1 MSIKKIT
8 INDFISISERHP
20 IIDVRSP
27 GEYLQAHI
35 PGAYNIPLFT
45 DEERKIVGTTYKQQ
59 GKQKAI
65 KIGLDFFGP
74 KMKAN
79 IETLEKKIKQFHFTS
94 NTIIVHCWR
103 GGMRSAGMAWLFEL
117 YGFEVLIIVGGYK
130 AFRNWVLETF
140 ETPYDI
146 KLLGGYTGSAKTELL
161 HELKI
166 NNQEI
171 IDLEALAD
179 HKGSAF
185 GGIGMPEQPTQEM
198 FENMLALQLSKKKV
212 DDKLTSFWLEDESQR
227 IGRLNIPHSLWKT
240 IRKSRLYF
248 IEIDFE
254 NRLEFIYN
262 YYGKKDDQSLIDAIQ
277 RIQKRLGPNE
287 TKTTINLILENKTKE
302 AFRELLKYYD
312 KTYIKSLNSRLEQNN
327 QIQKIKMPSTDAH
340 QNYIL
345 LQESINKT

>member
-8 INDFISISERHP
+8 INDFISISERPP

-27 GEYLQAHI
+27 GEYLRAHI
-35 PGAYNIPLFT
+35 PGAHNIPLFT
-45 DEERKIVGTTYKQQ
+45 DEERKVVGTAYKQQ

-79 IETLEKKIKQFHFTS
+79 IEVLEKINKQTQFNS
-94 NTIIVHCWR
+94 NTIILHCWR
-103 GGMRSAGMAWLFEL
+103 GGMRSAGMAWLFDL
-117 YGFEVLIIVGGYK
+117 YGFDVLIIVVGYK
-130 AFRNWVLETF
+130 AYRKWVLNKF

-146 KLLGGYTGSAKTELL
+146 KVLGGYTGSAKTELL
-161 HELKI
+161 HELKR

-171 IDLEALAD
+171 IDLESLAD

-185 GGIGMPEQPTQEM
+185 GGIGKPEQPTQEM
-198 FENMLALQLSKKKV
+198 FENKLALELSKKIV
-212 DDKLTSFWLEDESQR
+212 DDKPISFWLEDESQR

-240 IRKSRLYF
+240 IRKSPLYF

-262 YYGKKDDQSLIDAIQ
+262 YYGKKDDQSLINAIL

-302 AFRELLKYYD
+302 AFRELLNYYD
-312 KTYIKSLNSRLEQNN
+312 KTYIKSLNSRQEQNN
-327 QIQKIKMPSTDAH
+327 QIHKIQMPSTDAL

-345 LQESINKT
+345 LQENINKN

>member
-8 INDFISISERHP
+8 INDFISISERPP

-27 GEYLQAHI
+27 GEYLRAHI
-35 PGAYNIPLFT
+35 PGAHNIPLFT
-45 DEERKIVGTTYKQQ
+45 DEERKVVGTAYKQQ

-79 IETLEKKIKQFHFTS
+79 IEVLEKINKQTQFNS
-94 NTIIVHCWR
+94 NTIILHCWR
-103 GGMRSAGMAWLFEL
+103 GGMRSAGMAWLFDL
-117 YGFEVLIIVGGYK
+117 YGFDVLIIVGGYK
-130 AFRNWVLETF
+130 AYRKWVLNKF

-146 KLLGGYTGSAKTELL
+146 KVLGGYTGSAKTELL
-161 HELKI
+161 HELKR

-171 IDLEALAD
+171 IDLESLAD

-185 GGIGMPEQPTQEM
+185 GGIGKPEQPTQEM
-198 FENMLALQLSKKKV
+198 FENKLALELSKKIA
-212 DDKLTSFWLEDESQR
+212 DDKPISFWLEDESQR

-240 IRKSRLYF
+240 IRKSPLYF

-262 YYGKKDDQSLIDAIQ
+262 YYGKKDDQSLINAIL

-302 AFRELLKYYD
+302 AFRELLNYYD
-312 KTYIKSLNSRLEQNN
+312 KTYIKSLNSRQEQNN
-327 QIQKIKMPSTDAH
+327 QIHKIQMPSTDAL

-345 LQESINKT
+345 LQENINKN

>member
-8 INDFISISERHP
+8 INDFISISEKHP

-27 GEYLQAHI
+27 GEYHQAHI
-35 PGAYNIPLFT
+35 PGAHNIPLFT
-45 DEERKIVGTTYKQQ
+45 DDERRIVGTTYKQQ

-65 KIGLDFFGP
+65 KIGLDHFGP
-74 KMKAN
+74 KMKTN
-79 IETLEKKIKQFHFTS
+79 IEAFEKIKKQTQSNS
-94 NTIIVHCWR
+94 NTVIIHCWR
-103 GGMRSAGMAWLFEL
+103 GGMRSAGMAWLFDL
-117 YGFEVLIIVGGYK
+117 YGFDVLIIAGGYK
-130 AFRNWVLETF
+130 AYRKWVLDKF
-140 ETPYDI
+140 ETHYDI
-146 KLLGGYTGSAKTELL
+146 KVLGGYTGSAKTELL
-161 HELKI
+161 QELKI
-166 NNQEI
+166 HHHQI
-171 IDLEALAD
+171 IDLEGLAR

-198 FENMLALQLSKKKV
+198 FENMLALELSKKKV
-212 DDKLTSFWLEDESQR
+212 DDKPASFWLEDESQR

-240 IRKSRLYF
+240 IRKSPLYF

-262 YYGKKDDQSLIDAIQ
+262 YYGKKDEQSLINAIL

-312 KTYIKSLNSRLEQNN
+312 KTYVKSLNNRPEENN
-327 QIQKIKMPSTDAH
+327 PIHKINMPSTDVH

-345 LQESINKT
+345 LQESINKN

>member
-8 INDFISISERHP
+8 INDFISISERPP

-45 DEERKIVGTTYKQQ
+45 DEERKIVGTAYKQQ

-65 KIGLDFFGP
+65 KIGLEFFGP

-79 IETLEKKIKQFHFTS
+79 IEVLEKINKQKQFNS
-94 NTIIVHCWR
+94 NTIILHCWR
-103 GGMRSAGMAWLFEL
+103 GGMRSAGMAWLFDL
-117 YGFEVLIIVGGYK
+117 YGFDVLIIVGGYK
-130 AFRNWVLETF
+130 AYRKWVLNKF
-140 ETPYDI
+140 ETTYDI
-146 KLLGGYTGSAKTELL
+146 KVLGGYTGSAKTELL
-161 HELKI
+161 HELKR
-166 NNQEI
+166 NKQEI
-171 IDLEALAD
+171 IDLESLAD

-198 FENMLALQLSKKKV
+198 FENKLALELSKKIV
-212 DDKLTSFWLEDESQR
+212 DDKPISFWLEDESQR

-262 YYGKKDDQSLIDAIQ
+262 YYGKKDDQSLINAIL

-327 QIQKIKMPSTDAH
+327 QIHKIQMPSTDAH

-345 LQESINKT
+345 LQESINKK

>member
-1 MSIKKIT
+1 MPIKKIT
-8 INDFISISERHP
+8 IEEVIKISENHL

-27 GEYLQAHI
+27 GEFLQARI
-35 PGAYNIPLFT
+35 PGAHNIPLFT
-45 DEERKIVGTTYKQQ
+45 DEERKVVGTAYKQQ

-65 KIGLDFFGP
+65 KIGP

-79 IETLEKKIKQFHFTS
+79 IEVLEKIIKHTQFNS
-94 NTIIVHCWR
+94 NTIILHCWR
-103 GGMRSAGMAWLFEL
+103 GGMRSAGMAWLFDL
-117 YGFEVLIIVGGYK
+117 YGFDVLIIVGGYK
-130 AFRNWVLETF
+130 AYRKWVLDKF

-146 KLLGGYTGSAKTELL
+146 KVLGGYTGSAKTELL
-161 HELKI
+161 QEIKA
-166 NNQEI
+166 NNQGI
-171 IDLEALAD
+171 IDLEALAC

-198 FENMLALQLSKKKV
+198 FENMLAIELSKKNNG
-212 DDKLTSFWLEDESQR
+212 DISTSFWLEDESQR

-240 IRKSRLYF
+240 IRKSPLYF

-262 YYGKKDDQSLIDAIQ
+262 YYGKKDEQALINAIL

-302 AFRELLKYYD
+302 AFRELLNYYD
-312 KTYIKSLNSRLEQNN
+312 KTYIKSLSSRLEENN
-327 QIQKIKMPSTDAH
+327 QIHKIQMPSTDAH

-345 LQESINKT
+345 LQESINKK

>member
-1 MSIKKIT
+1 
-8 INDFISISERHP
+8 
-20 IIDVRSP
+20 
-27 GEYLQAHI
+27 
-35 PGAYNIPLFT
+35 
-45 DEERKIVGTTYKQQ
+45 
-59 GKQKAI
+59 
-65 KIGLDFFGP
+65 
-74 KMKAN
+74 MKAN

>member
-8 INDFISISERHP
+8 INDFISISEKHP

-27 GEYLQAHI
+27 GEYHQAHI
-35 PGAYNIPLFT
+35 PGAHNIPLFT
-45 DEERKIVGTTYKQQ
+45 DDERRIVGTTYKQQ

-65 KIGLDFFGP
+65 KIGLDYFGP
-74 KMKAN
+74 KMKTN
-79 IETLEKKIKQFHFTS
+79 IEAFEKLKKQTQSDS
-94 NTIIVHCWR
+94 NTVIIHCWR
-103 GGMRSAGMAWLFEL
+103 GGMRSAGMAWLFDL
-117 YGFEVLIIVGGYK
+117 YGFDVLIIAGGYK
-130 AFRNWVLETF
+130 AYRKWVLDKF
-140 ETPYDI
+140 ETHYDI
-146 KLLGGYTGSAKTELL
+146 KVLGGYTGSAKTELL
-161 HELKI
+161 QELKI
-166 NNQEI
+166 HHHQI
-171 IDLEALAD
+171 IDLEGLAR

-198 FENMLALQLSKKKV
+198 FENMLALELSKKKV
-212 DDKLTSFWLEDESQR
+212 DDKPAAFWLEDESQR

-240 IRKSRLYF
+240 IRKSPLYF

-262 YYGKKDDQSLIDAIQ
+262 YYGKKDEQSLINAIL

-287 TKTTINLILENKTKE
+287 TKTTINLILENNTKE

-312 KTYIKSLNSRLEQNN
+312 KTYVKSLNNRPEENN
-327 QIQKIKMPSTDAH
+327 PIHKINMPSTDVH

-345 LQESINKT
+345 LQESINKN

>member
-8 INDFISISERHP
+8 INDFISISESHP

-79 IETLEKKIKQFHFTS
+79 IEVLEKINKQKQFNS
-94 NTIIVHCWR
+94 NTIILHCWR
-103 GGMRSAGMAWLFEL
+103 GGMRSAGMAWLFDL

-161 HELKI
+161 QELKT
-166 NNQEI
+166 NNQNI
-171 IDLEALAD
+171 IDLEALAC

-212 DDKLTSFWLEDESQR
+212 DDKPISFWLEDESQR

-240 IRKSRLYF
+240 IRKSPLYF

-254 NRLEFIYN
+254 SRLEFI
-262 YYGKKDDQSLIDAIQ
+262 
-277 RIQKRLGPNE
+277 
-287 TKTTINLILENKTKE
+287 
-302 AFRELLKYYD
+302 
-312 KTYIKSLNSRLEQNN
+312 
-327 QIQKIKMPSTDAH
+327 
-340 QNYIL
+340 
-345 LQESINKT
+345 

>member
-8 INDFISISERHP
+8 INDFISISEKHP

-27 GEYLQAHI
+27 GEYHQAHI
-35 PGAYNIPLFT
+35 PGAHNIPLFT
-45 DEERKIVGTTYKQQ
+45 DDERRIVGTTYKQQ

-65 KIGLDFFGP
+65 KIGLDYFGP
-74 KMKAN
+74 KMKTN
-79 IETLEKKIKQFHFTS
+79 IEAFEKIKKQTQSDS
-94 NTIIVHCWR
+94 NTVIIHCWR
-103 GGMRSAGMAWLFEL
+103 GGMRSAGMAWLFDL
-117 YGFEVLIIVGGYK
+117 YGFDVLIIAGGYK
-130 AFRNWVLETF
+130 AYRKWVLDKF
-140 ETPYDI
+140 ETHYDI
-146 KLLGGYTGSAKTELL
+146 KVLGGYTGSAKTELL
-161 HELKI
+161 QELKI
-166 NNQEI
+166 HHHQI
-171 IDLEALAD
+171 IDLEGLAR

-198 FENMLALQLSKKKV
+198 FENMLALELSKKKV
-212 DDKLTSFWLEDESQR
+212 DDKPAAFWLEDESQR

-240 IRKSRLYF
+240 IRKSPLYF

-262 YYGKKDDQSLIDAIQ
+262 YYGKKDEQSLINAIL

-287 TKTTINLILENKTKE
+287 TKTTINLILEKNTKE

-312 KTYIKSLNSRLEQNN
+312 KTYVKSLNNRPEENN
-327 QIQKIKMPSTDAH
+327 PIHKINMPSTDVH

-345 LQESINKT
+345 LQESINKN

>member
-8 INDFISISERHP
+8 INDFISISERPP

-27 GEYLQAHI
+27 GEYLRAHI
-35 PGAYNIPLFT
+35 PGAHNIPLFT
-45 DEERKIVGTTYKQQ
+45 DEERKVVGTAYKQQ

-79 IETLEKKIKQFHFTS
+79 IEVLEKINKQTQFNS
-94 NTIIVHCWR
+94 NTIILHCWR
-103 GGMRSAGMAWLFEL
+103 GGMRSAGMAWLFDL
-117 YGFEVLIIVGGYK
+117 YGFDVLIIVGGYK
-130 AFRNWVLETF
+130 AYRKWVLNKF

-146 KLLGGYTGSAKTELL
+146 KVLGGYTGSAKTELL
-161 HELKI
+161 HELKR

-171 IDLEALAD
+171 IDLESLAN

-198 FENMLALQLSKKKV
+198 FENKLALELSKKIA
-212 DDKLTSFWLEDESQR
+212 DDKPISFWLEDESQR

-240 IRKSRLYF
+240 IRKSPLYF

-262 YYGKKDDQSLIDAIQ
+262 YYGKKDDQSLINAIL

-302 AFRELLKYYD
+302 AFRELLNYYD
-312 KTYIKSLNSRLEQNN
+312 KTYIKSLNSRQEQNN
-327 QIQKIKMPSTDAH
+327 QIHKIQMPSTDAL

-345 LQESINKT
+345 LQENINKN

>member
-8 INDFISISERHP
+8 INDFISISEKHP

-27 GEYLQAHI
+27 GEYHQAHI
-35 PGAYNIPLFT
+35 PGAHNIPLFT
-45 DEERKIVGTTYKQQ
+45 DDERRIVGTTYKQQ

-65 KIGLDFFGP
+65 KIGLDYFGP
-74 KMKAN
+74 KMKTN
-79 IETLEKKIKQFHFTS
+79 IEAFEKIKEQTQSDS
-94 NTIIVHCWR
+94 NTVIIHCWR
-103 GGMRSAGMAWLFEL
+103 GGMRSAGMAWLFDL
-117 YGFEVLIIVGGYK
+117 YGFDVLIIAGGYK
-130 AFRNWVLETF
+130 AYRKWVLDKF
-140 ETPYDI
+140 ETHYDI
-146 KLLGGYTGSAKTELL
+146 KVLGGYTGSAKTELL
-161 HELKI
+161 QELKI
-166 NNQEI
+166 HHHQI
-171 IDLEALAD
+171 IDLEGLAR

-198 FENMLALQLSKKKV
+198 FENMLALELSKKKV
-212 DDKLTSFWLEDESQR
+212 DDKPASFWLEDESQR

-240 IRKSRLYF
+240 IRKSPLYF

-262 YYGKKDDQSLIDAIQ
+262 YYGKKDEQSLINAIL

-287 TKTTINLILENKTKE
+287 TKTTINLILENNTKE

-312 KTYIKSLNSRLEQNN
+312 KTYVKSLNNRPEENN
-327 QIQKIKMPSTDAH
+327 PIHKINMPSTDVH

-345 LQESINKT
+345 LQESINKN

>member
-8 INDFISISERHP
+8 INDFISISEKHP

-27 GEYLQAHI
+27 GEYHQAHI
-35 PGAYNIPLFT
+35 PGAHNIPLFT
-45 DEERKIVGTTYKQQ
+45 DDERRIVGTTYKQQ

-65 KIGLDFFGP
+65 KIGLDYFGP
-74 KMKAN
+74 KMKTN
-79 IETLEKKIKQFHFTS
+79 IEAFEKIKKQTQSDS
-94 NTIIVHCWR
+94 NTVIIHCWR
-103 GGMRSAGMAWLFEL
+103 GGMRSAGMAWLFDL
-117 YGFEVLIIVGGYK
+117 YGFDVLIIAGGYK
-130 AFRNWVLETF
+130 AYRKWVLDKF
-140 ETPYDI
+140 ETHYDI
-146 KLLGGYTGSAKTELL
+146 KVLGGYTGSAKTELL
-161 HELKI
+161 QELKI
-166 NNQEI
+166 HHHQI
-171 IDLEALAD
+171 IDLEGLAR

-198 FENMLALQLSKKKV
+198 FENMLALELSKKKV
-212 DDKLTSFWLEDESQR
+212 DDKPASFWLEDESQR

-240 IRKSRLYF
+240 IRKSPLYF

-262 YYGKKDDQSLIDAIQ
+262 YYGKKDEQSLINAIL

-312 KTYIKSLNSRLEQNN
+312 KTYVKSLNNRPEENN
-327 QIQKIKMPSTDAH
+327 PIHKINMPSTDVH

-345 LQESINKT
+345 LQESINKN

>member
-8 INDFISISERHP
+8 INDFISISEKHP

-27 GEYLQAHI
+27 GEYHQAHI
-35 PGAYNIPLFT
+35 PGAHNIPLFT
-45 DEERKIVGTTYKQQ
+45 DDERRIVGTTYKQQ

-65 KIGLDFFGP
+65 KIGLDYFGP
-74 KMKAN
+74 KMKTN
-79 IETLEKKIKQFHFTS
+79 IEAFEKIKKQTQSNS
-94 NTIIVHCWR
+94 NTVIIHCWR
-103 GGMRSAGMAWLFEL
+103 GGMRSAGMAWLFDL
-117 YGFEVLIIVGGYK
+117 YGFDVLIIAGGYK
-130 AFRNWVLETF
+130 AYRKWVLDKF
-140 ETPYDI
+140 ETHYDI
-146 KLLGGYTGSAKTELL
+146 KVLGGYTGSAKTELL
-161 HELKI
+161 QELKI
-166 NNQEI
+166 HHHQI
-171 IDLEALAD
+171 IDLEGLAR

-198 FENMLALQLSKKKV
+198 FENMLALELSKKKV
-212 DDKLTSFWLEDESQR
+212 DDKPAAFWLEDESQR

-240 IRKSRLYF
+240 IRKSPLYF

-262 YYGKKDDQSLIDAIQ
+262 YYGKKDEQSLINAIL

-312 KTYIKSLNSRLEQNN
+312 KTYVKSLNNRPEENN
-327 QIQKIKMPSTDAH
+327 PIHKINMPSTDVH

-345 LQESINKT
+345 LQESINKN